1 MASVIDLTVPDLGD
15 FHDVPVIEVLVKP
28 GDAVEKDAPLE
39 SEKATMEVPASQA
52 GVIRDVAIKVGD
64 KVSSGTVVARVE
76 AAGAAPASSGDGKA
90 QQANSAP
97 EQQSSGATVELRVPD
112 IGEFH
117 DVPVIDVLV
126 KPGDRVEREATLVT
140 LESEKA
146 SM

>member
-28 GDAVEKDAPLE
+28 GDAVEKDAPLATLE

-97 EQQSSGATVELRVPD
+97 QQQSSGATVE
-112 IGEFH
+112 
-117 DVPVIDVLV
+117 
-126 KPGDRVEREATLVT
+126 
-140 LESEKA
+140 
-146 SM
+146 